1 MNFIQRFKNNIITIF
16 KSTSL
21 YSAIVLSSLTC
32 WVLKN
37 GITSLLFEGKSF
49 GDYGL
54 VAQFGLL
61 VVYTTIFIV
70 LFLALFSLLSKFFP
84 NTLKKI
90 EQVLDHWTE
99 KGLQDVKKRIFI
111 ALLVLS
117 IGFGV
122 VILVNEVLSRINVT
136 EWRYEVPQEIPL
148 MLPVGWDLRIGSY
161 QPALNLVQSNFTQI
175 APDGTYYS
183 IYPPFVSFINIL
195 YLLFDENTAYLWHIG
210 FLFFA
215 HIACIAIAA
224 WMIKEFVFSNLGLE
238 KIYTDMLAIF
248 LFFAILIYTLSSYSF
263 MFVIERGQTDII
275 ALLFSMLAIL
285 CLIKRPDN
293 IWLQVILLSIAT
305 HLKIYPV
312 VLFFVL
318 LRKHGRKLIL
328 PAVIVNLAM
337 LFILGPKMTYDFL
350 LSLTSGSGLG
360 AGIGNRWTWIGN
372 HSAYAFADYM
382 ARTSSNYRLALYIL
396 WPICTLIP
404 FELWFVTTYTLL
416 KKYTAL
422 NAVLYLMV
430 SISLMDLF
438 PTISMDY
445 KLVILSP
452 VALLLIGL
460 ILKRII
466 QQPRWFDYFQLL
478 LVMLILLLIGRAYA
492 MSETAQ
498 YDLKESASFFI
509 NNKYLWCLALEA
521 IMVWNI
527 FNHQKMRPT
536 VSEISSSAL

>member
-1 MNFIQRFKNNIITIF
+1 MSFIPRLKNNVITIL

-21 YSAIVLSSLTC
+21 YSAIVLSSLTS
-32 WVLKN
+32 WGLKN
-37 GITSLLFEGKSF
+37 GITSLLFKGKSF
-49 GDYGL
+49 GDHGL
-54 VAQFGLL
+54 VTQFGLL

-70 LFLALFSLLSKFFP
+70 LFLAVFSLLSKFFP
-84 NTLKKI
+84 NTLRKI
-90 EQVLDHWTE
+90 EQVLDHWAE
-99 KGLQDVKKRIFI
+99 KVLQDVKKRIFI

-122 VILVNEVLSRINVT
+122 VILVNEVLARINIT
-136 EWRYEVPQEIPL
+136 ERRYEVPQEIPL
-148 MLPVGWDLRIGSY
+148 MLPVGWDFRIGSY

-175 APDGTYYS
+175 SPDGTYYS

-195 YLLFDENTAYLWHIG
+195 YLLFDENTAYLWHLG

-215 HIACIAIAA
+215 HIACIVMAA
-224 WMIKEFVFSNLGLE
+224 WMAKEFIFSNLGLE
-238 KIYTDMLAIF
+238 KIYIDMLALF
-248 LFFAILIYTLSSYSF
+248 LFFAILIYTFSSYSF
-263 MFVIERGQTDII
+263 MFVIERGQTDIF

-305 HLKIYPV
+305 HLKIYPI

-328 PAVIVNLAM
+328 PALIVNLAM
-337 LFILGPKMTYDFL
+337 LFILGPKMAYDFL
-350 LSLTSGSGLG
+350 LSLTSSGSGLG
-360 AGIGNRWTWIGN
+360 GGVGNRWTWIGN
-372 HSAYAFADYM
+372 HSAYSFADYM
-382 ARTSSNYRLALYIL
+382 ARISSNYRLMLYIL

-404 FELWFVTTYTLL
+404 FELWFIATYTLL

-422 NAVLYLMV
+422 NAVLYFMV

-445 KLVILSP
+445 RLVILSP
-452 VALLLIGL
+452 AALLLIGL

-466 QQPRWFDYFQLL
+466 LCPRWFDYFQLVLVVL
-478 LVMLILLLIGRAYA
+478 LLLLIGRAYP
-492 MSETAQ
+492 MSETFD
-498 YDLKESASFFI
+498 YGLKESASFFI
-509 NNKYLWCLALEA
+509 NNKYLWSLALQA

-527 FNHQKMRPT
+527 FNIRKMIHIEPG
-536 VSEISSSAL
+536 ISST